1 MHFANMYVNLI
12 RAKMRREP
20 FEKFQDFDSFIDEIM
35 VTNDQ
40 SWKDVEVVMEE
51 KDDDDEMTKSND
63 DDEMTD
69 SDD

>member
-1 MHFANMYVNLI
+1 
-12 RAKMRREP
+12 MRREP

-51 KDDDDEMTKSND
+51 EDDYDDEEEEED
-63 DDEMTD
+63 AEMYE